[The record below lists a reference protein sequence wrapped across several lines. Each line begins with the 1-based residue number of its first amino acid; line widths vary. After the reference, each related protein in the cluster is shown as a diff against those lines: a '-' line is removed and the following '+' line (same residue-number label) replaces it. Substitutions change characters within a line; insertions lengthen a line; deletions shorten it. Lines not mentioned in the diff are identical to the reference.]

1 VVGVDG
7 SEHSNVAVRWA
18 ADEAALRNVPLRLV
32 HIIPNPPGD
41 GASGRQPDC
50 ADPDRA
56 LQRLADDRRR
66 HGALRRGLLGS
77 VSTALIHHALGP
89 VAVIH
94 DEAAPPDVTSRL
106 PVLVGIDGSPASEL
120 ATAIAFDEASWRGVD
135 LVACTPGVTPIASTT
150 SSVRNGR

>member
-1 VVGVDG
+1 MGRRVVSPIVPTLIEPSRDSQTTVVGSRG
-7 SEHSNVAVRWA
+7 
-18 ADEAALRNVPLRLV
+18 
-32 HIIPNPPGD
+32 
-41 GASGRQPDC
+41 
-50 ADPDRA
+50 
-56 LQRLADDRRR
+56 